1 MLESMAHK
9 ILYSANYSKHG
20 NPERVVYLW
29 DGSQMQ
35 DQRKNEQSLLFQQ
48 VKRQVVFF

>member
-9 ILYSANYSKHG
+9 ILYNANYSKHG
-20 NPERVVYLW
+20 NPERVVNLQ

-35 DQRKNEQSLLFQQ
+35 DQRKNEQSLLFS
-48 VKRQVVFF
+48 R